1 MTTATATAT
10 APSATAAKPVALVTG
25 ATSGIGLAIARRL
38 AALGARTFL
47 CGRDEERLA
56 RTIEE
61 LRAEGYDVDGTVC
74 DVADQAQI
82 RAFVAAAVQRYGT
95 VDILVNNAG
104 RSGGGATA
112 EIPDELWLD
121 VIQTNLTSVF
131 LMTKEVLNAGGMLA
145 KKRGRIINIAST
157 GGKQGVVHAV
167 PYSASKHGVVG
178 LTKAL
183 GLELARTG
191 ITVNAVC
198 PGFVETPMAERV
210 REHYA
215 GIWQVS
221 EEETF
226 DRITNRVPLGRYVE
240 TREVAAMVEYLVA
253 DDAAAVTAQALN
265 VCGGLGNY

>member
-1 MTTATATAT
+1 MTTAV
-10 APSATAAKPVALVTG
+10 KPVALVTG
-25 ATSGIGLAIARRL
+25 ATSGIGLEITKRLAGLGARVFVCARQAEPL
-38 AALGARTFL
+38 AAL
-47 CGRDEERLA
+47 
-56 RTIEE
+56 IKE
-61 LRAEGYDVDGTVC
+61 LQDSGHEVDGTTC
-74 DVADQAQI
+74 DVSDPARIKAY
-82 RAFVAAAVQRYGT
+82 VKAAVDRFGPVT
-95 VDILVNNAG
+95 VLVNNAG

-121 VIQTNLTSVF
+121 VINTNLNSVF
-131 LMTKEVLNAGGMLA
+131 LMTKEVLTAGGMLEQE
-145 KKRGRIINIAST
+145 RGRIISIAST
-157 GGKQGVVHAV
+157 GGKQGVVHAA

-178 LTKAL
+178 FTKAL

-215 GIWQVS
+215 GIWGVS
-221 EEETF
+221 EQETH
-226 DRITNRVPLGRYVE
+226 DRITQRVPLGRYVE
-240 TREVAAMVEYLVA
+240 TREVAAMVEYLVS